1 MTTERVVTWGVVAMS
16 VAVLRIVTEAFMAV
30 MSGCG
35 DVEGS
40 SVHATLVVSP
50 PITSVSTAAPLRPPA
65 DSPPARLAAGM
76 RTR

>member
-50 PITSVSTAAPLRPPA
+50 PITSVLMPKYS
-65 DSPPARLAAGM
+65 RLS
-76 RTR
+76 